1 MGDPRQPLLRPV
13 ELELFSGERLEG
25 LLVFQSDDALTLE
38 VDTRTLVLPEPEVR
52 TLRFLDGGEGWTE
65 VAEDAPDPEAAPRG
79 PVVLERIPLGA
90 DRVAGL
96 NALALES
103 GLQTHALVR
112 AGSLPGL
119 LGALEQF
126 KADVFALYERFPT
139 ESRHSLPYLVTLDPE
154 DRWPRSL
161 LKRLG
166 PAWGALIRSPAPAR
180 EVARLLTNLLR
191 VRLDDAQERTFRFYD
206 PRVLRDYLDVV
217 EPSDAALL
225 FGAAWCRHPRTGVE
239 ELLCPCCDAEL
250 PGLSLECPGC
260 PARFAGDEA
269 APTLIGEW
277 ILEDPQDRSLFW
289 RATLWPPRP
298 ERGRVPP
305 ARDLQRGRKQLRL
318 RRAQVQALGRAYRAR
333 EEAR

>member
-1 MGDPRQPLLRPV
+1 MGELREPLLRPV
-13 ELELFSGERLEG
+13 ELELFNGQRLEG
-25 LLVFQSDDALTLE
+25 ILVFQHAEALTLE
-38 VDTRTLVLPEPEVR
+38 VDARTLELPEREVR
-52 TLRFLDGGEGWTE
+52 SLRFLDGGEGWSNE
-65 VAEDAPDPEAAPRG
+65 EQRDPPEDEPRG
-79 PVVLERIPLGA
+79 PIVLEEVPLGD

-96 NALALES
+96 NALALDS

-119 LGALEQF
+119 LGALEKF
-126 KADVFALYERFPT
+126 KAQVFSLYERFAT
-139 ESRHSLPYLVTLDPE
+139 ETRHSLPYLVSLDPE
-154 DRWPRSL
+154 ERWPRSL

-166 PAWGALIRSPAPAR
+166 PDWGALIRSPAPAR
-180 EVARLLTNLLR
+180 EVSRLLTQLLR
-191 VRLDDAQERTFRFYD
+191 VRLDDAQERTFRYYD
-206 PRVLRDYLDVV
+206 PRVLRDYLQVA

-225 FGAAWCRHPRTGVE
+225 FGAAWCRHPRTGAE

-250 PGLSLECPGC
+250 PGLKLECPAC

-277 ILEDPQDRSLFW
+277 LFEDAHDRSLFW

-298 ERGRVPP
+298 GRGRVPP

-318 RRAQVQALGRAYRAR
+318 RRAQVQALGRAYRQR
-333 EEAR
+333 EDAK

>member
-1 MGDPRQPLLRPV
+1 MGDLRRPLLRPV
-13 ELELFSGERLEG
+13 ELELFNGERLEG
-25 LLVFQSDDALTLE
+25 ILVFQGEESLTLE

-52 TLRFLDGGEGWTE
+52 TLRFLDGGEGWSNAA
-65 VAEDAPDPEAAPRG
+65 AEATDPKSPRG
-79 PVVLERIPLGA
+79 PVVLERVPLGE

-103 GLQTHALVR
+103 GVQTHALVR
-112 AGSLPGL
+112 AGCLPGL
-119 LGALEQF
+119 LGALEKF
-126 KADVFALYERFPT
+126 NASVFSLYERFAT
-139 ESRHSLPYLVTLDPE
+139 ETRHNLPYLVALDPE
-154 DRWPRSL
+154 ERWPRSL

-166 PAWGALIRSPAPAR
+166 PAWGALLRTPAPAR
-180 EVARLLTNLLR
+180 EVARLLTHLLR

-206 PRVLRDYLDVV
+206 PRVLHDYLSVV

-225 FGAAWCRHPRTGVE
+225 FGAAWCRHPRTGAE

-277 ILEDPQDRSLFW
+277 IYEDSSDRSLFW
-289 RATLWPPRP
+289 RAKLWPQRP
-298 ERGRVPP
+298 ARGRVPP
-305 ARDLQRGRKQLRL
+305 ARDLQRGRKQLRP
-318 RRAQVQALGRAYRAR
+318 RRAQVQ
-333 EEAR
+333 